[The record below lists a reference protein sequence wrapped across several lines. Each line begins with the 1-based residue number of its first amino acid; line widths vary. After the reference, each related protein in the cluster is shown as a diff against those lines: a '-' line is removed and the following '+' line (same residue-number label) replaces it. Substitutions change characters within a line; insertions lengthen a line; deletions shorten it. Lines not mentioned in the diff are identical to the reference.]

1 MKFKKFSFFQ
11 KQESTSPPVIIVSGL
26 PRSGTSMMM
35 KMLEAGGIPVLT
47 DELRTA
53 DEDNPKGYYE
63 FERVKAMDK
72 GDTDWVADARGKVVK
87 VISAL
92 LQYLPA
98 NYEYRVIFMHRNL
111 TEVLASQ
118 RKMLR
123 NRAADEDAVSDEEMT
138 RLFEMHLADV
148 EGWLDR
154 QPNMRALH
162 VDYNAMLIDPRPF
175 VAQIDDFFGYG
186 SGQGGHGGGGG
197 SGAVSESGRQ
207 PGWALS

>member
-11 KQESTSPPVIIVSGL
+11 KQESTSLPVIIVSGL

-175 VAQIDDFFGYG
+175 VAQIDDFLGMDLDREAMA
-186 SGQGGHGGGGG
+186 
-197 SGAVSESGRQ
+197 AVVDPALYRNRGVNPDGR
-207 PGWALS
+207 

>member
-1 MKFKKFSFFQ
+1 MKLKKFSFFQ
-11 KQESTSPPVIIVSGL
+11 KRESTPPPVIVVSGL

-35 KMLEAGGIPVLT
+35 KMLEAGGIPALT

-98 NYEYRVIFMHRNL
+98 DYEYRVIFMHRNL

-175 VAQIDDFFGYG
+175 VAQIDDFFGMDLDREAMA
-186 SGQGGHGGGGG
+186 
-197 SGAVSESGRQ
+197 AVVDPTLYRNRGVNPDGR
-207 PGWALS
+207 